1 MSIVL
6 SKKIQKTNPCPSNS
20 FIYMQLEFANWL
32 RSIRA
37 IDNEIKK
44 ADALCPPLRI
54 ELPAIYRDFLH
65 SGRVPE

>member
-1 MSIVL
+1 
-6 SKKIQKTNPCPSNS
+6 
-20 FIYMQLEFANWL
+20 MQLEFANWL